1 MTADTPAETAGT
13 PAETAETPAETAETP
28 AGAADTLAQTADT
41 LAGRKGKASQVKLI
55 MGVSIASFFVLL
67 AAFVF
72 GMLVGAMV
80 RKRWDKFSHG
90 Y

>member
-1 MTADTPAETAGT
+1 M
-13 PAETAETPAETAETP
+13 TAETP
-28 AGAADTLAQTADT
+28 AGTETPAEIADTPAGTADTLAETADM

-55 MGVSIASFFVLL
+55 VGVAIASILALL
-67 AAFVF
+67 AAFVT
-72 GMLVGAMV
+72 GALVGAVV

>member
-1 MTADTPAETAGT
+1 MTADTPAETSDT
-13 PAETAETPAETAETP
+13 PAETSDTPAETSETP
-28 AGAADTLAQTADT
+28 TGAADTLADTADT

>member
-41 LAGRKGKASQVKLI
+41 LAGRKGKASQAKLI
-55 MGVSIASFFVLL
+55 IGVSIASFFVLL

-72 GMLVGAMV
+72 GMLVGAVM

>member
-1 MTADTPAETAGT
+1 MTAETPAETAD
-13 PAETAETPAETAETP
+13 AAAETAETP
-28 AGAADTLAQTADT
+28 AGAAETLAETADT

-55 MGVSIASFFVLL
+55 IGVSVASFFVLL

-72 GMLVGAMV
+72 GMFVGAVV

>member
-1 MTADTPAETAGT
+1 MTADTPAETTDT
-13 PAETAETPAETAETP
+13 PAETTDTPPTAAETL
-28 AGAADTLAQTADT
+28 AATADT

-55 MGVSIASFFVLL
+55 VGVSIASFFVLL

-72 GMLVGAMV
+72 GTLVGAVM

>member
-1 MTADTPAETAGT
+1 MTADTPAETTDT
-13 PAETAETPAETAETP
+13 PPTAAETL
-28 AGAADTLAQTADT
+28 AATADT

-55 MGVSIASFFVLL
+55 VGVSIASFFVLL

-72 GMLVGAMV
+72 GTLVGAVM